1 MRLASLKIES
11 TTRRVEDSDQL
22 MEQENYD
29 LKTINPE
36 EIFLSA
42 HLEKYGTAAD
52 EALIN
57 AFREILLQE
66 VQAL

>member
-1 MRLASLKIES
+1 VRLASIKVES
-11 TTRRVEDSDQL
+11 ASRRADSSDQSI
-22 MEQENYD
+22 EQENYD

-42 HLEKYGTAAD
+42 HLEKYGAAAD

-66 VQAL
+66 VQAS